1 MLRKSN
7 LGKYSLSRNR
17 CFEKDFLLIVCHFPF
32 FFFTEFIPNE
42 SEGTSYSV
50 IAERKMLRS
59 GEGNYSSVIKI
70 EVGSE

>member
-1 MLRKSN
+1 MPFS
-7 LGKYSLSRNR
+7 
-17 CFEKDFLLIVCHFPF
+17 FF

-50 IAERKMLRS
+50 IAERKMLIS